1 MANAHDSI
9 GVTTSLLLHPK
20 AEQALAAIGKIAA
33 ELAKLNA
40 SMDVLIAAK
49 GDKVRPAVAALA
61 ERLIAFLDAT
71 GPDPDLEEDEGD
83 DNPDAE
89 PSLGALELVDQAR
102 AWAHCGDREDGEID
116 LGSPVSQTSQ
126 LFSNQTFGSQDEREE
141 EDEGF
146 VGFEASLSSLGP
158 R

>member
-1 MANAHDSI
+1 MANTDDSI
-9 GVTTSLLLHPK
+9 GSLLLHPR
-20 AEQALAAIGKIAA
+20 AEQALQATGKVAE

-40 SMDVLIAAK
+40 SMDFLIAAK
-49 GDKVRPAVAALA
+49 GDKVRPAVEALA

-71 GPDPDLEEDEGD
+71 GSDPDLEDDAEGD

-89 PSLGALELVDQAR
+89 PSLGALELINQAR
-102 AWAHCGDREDGEID
+102 AWTHCGDREDGEID

-126 LFSNQTFGSQDEREE
+126 LFSNQTFGCQDERED
-141 EDEGF
+141 DESF
-146 VGFEASLSSLGP
+146 VGFEASLRSMGL

>member
-1 MANAHDSI
+1 MANTDDSI
-9 GVTTSLLLHPK
+9 GVSRSLLLHPM
-20 AEQALAAIGKIAA
+20 AEQALEAISGVAD

-49 GDKVRPAVAALA
+49 GDRVRPAVAALA

-71 GPDPDLEEDEGD
+71 GPDPDLEEDETD

-89 PSLGALELVDQAR
+89 PSLGALELTNQSR
-102 AWAHCGDREDGEID
+102 AWAHCGDRDDCEID
-116 LGSPVSQTSQ
+116 LGSPIHQTSQ
-126 LFSNQTFGSQDEREE
+126 LFSNQTFGCQDEREE
-141 EDEGF
+141 DEDF
-146 VGFEASLSSLGP
+146 VGFEASLRSMGL